1 MSLLAHER
9 PFFSQTESQPST
21 PVDSAEIPPTFH
33 EYLYPI
39 VANWLRVLAVLGIV
53 LVPLFSLLDWFI
65 APPQLFWRFAA
76 YRAVTTAILV
86 LEYVLIR
93 SFRPGAW
100 NNLHGYA
107 FTLAISAMITHMT
120 VDLGGFDSSYYAGIN
135 LVIIAVNMLLSWS
148 PVHSLVNGCLSLS
161 IYVGLNLLSMQ
172 GFETRNFINNM
183 YFVLSTIVITV
194 SISWVRYRLVHRE
207 YHLRSRLVDTNRAL
221 ERSRQDVVQ
230 ARDRLWG
237 EMQLARLIQSAL
249 LPDKHHIGHYES
261 AAIMLPTDVVGGD
274 YYDLIEA
281 DGTHWVAI
289 GDVSGHGVDSGLLMM
304 MAQTSLYS
312 VIQARPNSGPAEVLI
327 HANRVL
333 KDNIQRMG
341 AELYFTVLLMRLEA
355 DRVVY
360 AGKHTDWLLYRAGTA
375 EVEMLPTVGTWL
387 GITDDLDGHLH
398 DSSVAIGRGDIIML
412 FTDGIT
418 ESRNAAGEFF
428 GEERLALLLEKNARE
443 PIKRIGQSV
452 LDSIMTFSPNQTDDI
467 SLVLLRNRGYATAMP
482 R

>member
-9 PFFSQTESQPST
+9 PLFSDTQSQNT
-21 PVDSAEIPPTFH
+21 KAADSAEIPATFH

-53 LVPLFSLLDWFI
+53 LVPLFSLLDWFV
-65 APPQLFWRFAA
+65 APPHLFGRFAA
-76 YRAVTTAILV
+76 YRAGTTAILV
-86 LEYVLIR
+86 IEYILIR

-107 FTLAISAMITHMT
+107 FTLAISTMITSMT

-148 PVHSLVNGCLSLS
+148 PIHSLVNGCLALL
-161 IYVGLNLLSMQ
+161 IYVGVNLVSMQ
-172 GFETRNFINNM
+172 GFETRNLINNL
-183 YFVLSTIVITV
+183 YFVGSTIVITV
-194 SISWVRYRLVHRE
+194 SISWVRYRLVKRE

-221 ERSRQDVVQ
+221 EKSREEIVQ

-249 LPDKHHIGHYES
+249 LPEKDHIGYYES

-312 VIQARPNSGPAEVLI
+312 VIQARPNAGPAAVLV
-327 HANRVL
+327 HANKVL

-341 AELYFTVLLMRLEA
+341 AELYFTVLLMRLEP
-355 DRVVY
+355 DRVIY

-375 EVEMLPTVGTWL
+375 EVEVLPTVGTWL
-387 GITDDLDGHLH
+387 GIADDLEGYME
-398 DSSVAIGRGDIIML
+398 DSSVSLGRGDIIML

-418 ESRNAAGEFF
+418 ESRNNAGEFY

-443 PIKRIGQSV
+443 PIKRIGQAV
-452 LDSIMTFSPNQTDDI
+452 LENIMTFSPHQTDDL
-467 SLVLLRNRGYATAMP
+467 SLVLLRNRGYATALP